1 MSRRSSSNTN
11 NNLLLYV
18 DSLLQ
23 WRLSFLLIACLVLG
37 GTAQIVM
44 TYKLP
49 LYLISLLIIGQTLSS
64 KTREPIKTLW
74 RPPFIIGAAALI
86 VVMTLSAGRREIKNS
101 QMTIVALATF
111 AALLGLIQ
119 TLSGPESFRL
129 YENFTPKFA
138 VGLFSNAN
146 HLATFLAM
154 ALPLALYLTS
164 RSEKSV
170 GWQNDLKLSQIFAA
184 FATIVIIMGVFLS
197 GSSAGYALLLFALVL
212 TLWIINKGSKM
223 GYTVL
228 IFGVALLLIILIDAF
243 FLSGQLQEVLKK
255 ISIETQTSRQVIVET
270 SLAARRDFGFF
281 GSGPGSFADIY
292 YLYEDHDMITPLFVN
307 EAHNDYLQVWFE
319 MGWPGLLILLA
330 GHCVDSVDTCYRRL

>member
-1 MSRRSSSNTN
+1 
-11 NNLLLYV
+11 
-18 DSLLQ
+18 
-23 WRLSFLLIACLVLG
+23 
-37 GTAQIVM
+37 
-44 TYKLP
+44 
-49 LYLISLLIIGQTLSS
+49 
-64 KTREPIKTLW
+64 
-74 RPPFIIGAAALI
+74 
-86 VVMTLSAGRREIKNS
+86 
-101 QMTIVALATF
+101 MTIVALATF

-330 GHCVDSVDTCYRRL
+330 GLIWLGWQAFIASTSSGRRRRKAFIFIALIPLIHAIVDYNFRNISISVLFVYFIVRIDTLCHDLKNN